1 MKKMCFLFVIVALAA
16 CSNKG
21 GQTSQSPQSVTVN
34 MSIVDKGASRWYHG
48 LFWDVETNALATTN
62 RAVVDIDATQ
72 EHYTQPLALSLCL
85 REPVSE
91 AHEGENVQILFK
103 PAVYTEL
110 HRDSMLTTYKRRY
123 TARVNA
129 DARLSTTWYAEFLNN
144 ERCSAEHIEFYVT
157 GDTVYSLNCPDMW
170 GFTPEGLSFC
180 FTDKNVKKV
189 TASCRIYYDVYAIK
203 RLGMRTDNWAWVC
216 RLASEEMPLYVDG
229 AGNYTLPKVKGLN
242 LSKADREVMETMKTE
257 AVQGWEDFMGT
268 SMGEAP
274 YIYDFDSYMVTLN
287 VKYHDGT
294 ERDYTH
300 LATAMYYEP

>member
-1 MKKMCFLFVIVALAA
+1 MKKMCFLFVIVALSA
-16 CSNKG
+16 CGNKG
-21 GQTSQSPQSVTVN
+21 GQTGQSPQSITVK
-34 MSIVDKGASRWYHG
+34 MSIVDKGASRWYHS
-48 LFWDVETNALATTN
+48 LFWDVETDALATRN
-62 RAVVDIDATQ
+62 RAEVDIDATQ
-72 EHYTQPLALSLCL
+72 ERYTQPLALSLCL
-85 REPVSE
+85 KEPVSE
-91 AHEGENVQILFK
+91 VPEGEEVQIAFK

-123 TARVNA
+123 TAHVNDEA
-129 DARLSTTWYAEFLNN
+129 SLSTVWYAEYLNN

-180 FTDKNVKKV
+180 FADKNVKEV
-189 TASCRIYYDVYAIK
+189 SANYRVYYDVYAIK
-203 RLGMRTDNWAWVC
+203 RIGMRADNWAWVC
-216 RLASEEMPLYVDG
+216 RLASEEMPLQVDK
-229 AGNYTLPKVKGLN
+229 AGNYTLPKVRALS
-242 LSKADREVMETMKTE
+242 LSKADREVMETMRDE
-257 AVQGWEDFMGT
+257 AVQGWEEFMGV

-300 LATAMYYEP
+300 LATAMYFEP